1 MLLGPAFNHRNM
13 YLHHDIDKTIGVYAD
28 NRLTI
33 QQNQVILDKM
43 SGVKLETTPVDPRFP
58 NTNQAQHC
66 WTRYNEWV
74 LCQKKHKDD
83 ESACVKAR
91 HYAQGICPNE

>member
-1 MLLGPAFNHRNM
+1 
-13 YLHHDIDKTIGVYAD
+13 
-28 NRLTI
+28 
-33 QQNQVILDKM
+33 M

-83 ESACVKAR
+83 EDACKKAR
-91 HYAQGICPNE
+91 QFATGICPNE